1 MSELEQDTQQQSVN
15 SSTEIKRKNR
25 TLEERLELS
34 KKRTALLKRKIA
46 SRERKERTHR
56 LIEIGAFVESLL
68 KTSSKEETIKTIQLM
83 FKNYCAIL
91 KLQEQKM
98 REENEH

>member
-1 MSELEQDTQQQSVN
+1 MNELGQDTQQQSVN

-56 LIEIGAFVESLL
+56 LIEIGAFIEATL
-68 KTSSKEETIKTIQLM
+68 KTSTKEEAIYLIK
-83 FKNYCAIL
+83 
-91 KLQEQKM
+91 KLIASYKDQD
-98 REENEH
+98 ENKKQ